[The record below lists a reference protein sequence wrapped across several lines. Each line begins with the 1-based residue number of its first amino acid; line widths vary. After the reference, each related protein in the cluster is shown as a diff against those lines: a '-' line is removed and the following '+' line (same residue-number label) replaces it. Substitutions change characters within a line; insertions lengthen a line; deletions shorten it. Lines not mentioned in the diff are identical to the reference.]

1 MSEKKDNKPSEDEQ
15 NQQPVPLAEILIN
28 TAMKYSSER
37 PTTLADMVGH
47 FEVAKIQVYE
57 RAMYQLRQ
65 QQQADAPPAGPV
77 GDAGTEGTEG
87 ASQDEA
93 EDKA

>member
-1 MSEKKDNKPSEDEQ
+1 MSDENNKPSDDEQ

-28 TAMKYSSER
+28 TAMKYSNER

-65 QQQADAPPAGPV
+65 QQQASAPPAGPV

>member
-1 MSEKKDNKPSEDEQ
+1 MSEENNKPSGDEQ

-28 TAMKYSSER
+28 TAMKFSQDN
-37 PTTLADMVGH
+37 PTTLAEMVGH
-47 FEVAKIQVYE
+47 FEVSKIQVYE

-65 QQQADAPPAGPV
+65 QQQASAPPAGPA

-87 ASQDEA
+87 ASQGEA